1 MVTTELRTA
10 CCNAYYTDWDGIL
23 VCRKCE
29 ARNPEIIEIDSDS
42 MCNESG
48 MAIEFGQPGVGK
60 TNRSGVGKTN
70 IERPHYEDEA
80 VFIYVLDDGETWT
93 LTKPTPVPVT
103 AEQLTRIE
111 NDENVYDVVPDWDE
125 HFVLGDPIP
134 RSTRNA
140 PDVVAIPEY
149 DFVQA
154 GIDARERLKKTA
166 MESAQE
172 YIDREVFQRFQ
183 LSARDAAALAQT
195 MQLSAFNIPEEI
207 MCRIC
212 DGEGGGLNGKCTAC
226 DGTGRMC
233 EE

>member
-1 MVTTELRTA
+1 
-10 CCNAYYTDWDGIL
+10 
-23 VCRKCE
+23 
-29 ARNPEIIEIDSDS
+29 
-42 MCNESG
+42 
-48 MAIEFGQPGVGK
+48 MAIEFGQP
-60 TNRSGVGKTN
+60 GVGKTN

-80 VFIYVLDDGETWT
+80 VFIYVLDDGKTWT
-93 LTKPTPVPVT
+93 LTEPTPVPVT

-134 RSTRNA
+134 RSMRNA
-140 PDVVAIPEY
+140 PDVAAIPEY

-172 YIDREVFQRFQ
+172 YIDREAA
-183 LSARDAAALAQT
+183 LCAPLPASDAAFLAQT
-195 MQLSAFNIPEEI
+195 MQLFTVPEEI

-233 EE
+233 EDGCSCCHG